1 MRLLLDSH
9 VALWW
14 LSEHASLG
22 ENCKQ
27 QIEAA
32 DEAYFSA
39 VTPWELGIKRAL
51 GKLVFPDGLVAELE
65 AAGFVE
71 LPISAA
77 HAVRASGLPDHHR
90 DPFDRML
97 VAQAQLESLQLV
109 TADRTL
115 QPYDVEILDAS
126 GTTGTVAR

>member
-1 MRLLLDSH
+1 MRLLIDSH

-14 LSEHASLG
+14 LSEAPVLG
-22 ENCKQ
+22 SKCREQ
-27 QIEAA
+27 LVVA
-32 DEAYFSA
+32 DEVYFSA

-51 GKLVFPDGLVAELE
+51 GKLAFPDGLVAELI
-65 AAGFVE
+65 AAGFVA

-77 HAVRASGLPDHHR
+77 HAVRAQELPAHHR

-97 VAQAQLESLQLV
+97 VAQAQLEALALV

-115 QPYDVEILDAS
+115 RPYDIEIIDA
-126 GTTGTVAR
+126 RL